1 MEETYMRSKVRV
13 IALVIMAVLM
23 ITACAGLL
31 SACNFGDNGGGDG
44 DTTLILMAY
53 APANEEAAQEIAE

>member
-44 DTTLILMAY
+44 DTTLILMAVS
-53 APANEEAAQEIAE
+53 AVNA